1 MPLEYFLFGLITFLL
16 TGVECEE
23 TEVFVEAGSQAVL
36 PCKGSPSSSVIPE
49 IIWTKANKG
58 TVWRKDRSGLQ
69 YWGSSWTS
77 KGSRRVQCPHSRFER
92 NDFSLQINNV
102 RTEDGGE
109 YSCRVMHGDLI
120 TERLIM
126 LRVIKVSLSSP
137 MPLWGSDASI
147 SCDVTPWPRGASLQ
161 WTLNNRT
168 FDPQSGSD
176 TDQRVVREK
185 ATVRLTGIWTCV
197 VGFGGREGRAS
208 AALTV
213 KGIIHPSTDG
223 TKLYAAVGS
232 AVSLPCV
239 FSSGLTPSDP
249 VWEKLKPGFL
259 FKPSPGRLPASFS
272 PSSSSSQPLSDKSA
286 SLTEVEVGDKGRYRC
301 SGTLDG
307 QQLTRNMELIVAK
320 IISSPPSKT
329 SVTLT
334 CDLTDSSEVTDYE
347 WVQLISDLNG
357 SQSVQSV
364 QKGISLSINTESE
377 ENQGEWACLFYGKHG
392 ILGNVTYHIHTMS
405 GLSGHKSP
413 GSSQSTAAVVGLG
426 FLLLVLLL
434 ILAQMYKNHQR
445 RKRIFQFPALETI
458 VHTNSNERE
467 ERERNQEKK

>member
-23 TEVFVEAGSQAVL
+23 TEVFVEAGCQAVL
-36 PCKGSPSSSVIPE
+36 PCNGSPSSSVIPE
-49 IIWTKANKG
+49 IIWTKTNKG

-77 KGSRRVQCPHSRFER
+77 KGFRRVQCPHSRFER

-102 RTEDGGE
+102 RGEDGGE

-147 SCDVTPWPRGASLQ
+147 SCDVTPWPQGASLQ
-161 WTLNNRT
+161 WTLNDRT
-168 FDPQSGSD
+168 FDPQSGSDSD

-197 VGFGGREGRAS
+197 VGFRGREGES
-208 AALTV
+208 V
-213 KGIIHPSTDG
+213 CSSEYG

-232 AVSLPCV
+232 SVSLPCV
-239 FSSGLTPSDP
+239 FSTGLTPSDP

-301 SGTLDG
+301 SGTLEG
-307 QQLTRNMELIVAK
+307 QQLNRNMELVVAK

-364 QKGISLSINTESE
+364 QKGISLSINTMSV

-405 GLSGHKSP
+405 GLSGNKSP
-413 GSSQSTAAVVGLG
+413 GSSQNTAAV
-426 FLLLVLLL
+426 
-434 ILAQMYKNHQR
+434 NHQR
-445 RKRIFQFPALETI
+445 RKRILKFPALETI
-458 VHTNSNERE
+458 VHINSNERE